1 MKLVFTH
8 PNPMIVGNAR
18 GLLEAAG
25 IEVALRNEY
34 AQGAV
39 GELAVFDSW
48 PELWVLHEADHARA
62 RALLRDALDSDG
74 AGEWDC
80 RRCGEH
86 NAGSFEIC
94 WQCGAAV
101 AGD

>member
-8 PNPMIVGNAR
+8 PNSMIVGNAR

-25 IEVALRNEY
+25 IQVVLRNEY

-48 PELWVLHEADHARA
+48 PELWVVDESDSERA
-62 RALLRDALDSDG
+62 TTLLDG
-74 AGEWDC
+74 ALAQTEEGDWRCAKCDEANAASFELCW
-80 RRCGEH
+80 RCG
-86 NAGSFEIC
+86 APRST
-94 WQCGAAV
+94 
-101 AGD
+101 